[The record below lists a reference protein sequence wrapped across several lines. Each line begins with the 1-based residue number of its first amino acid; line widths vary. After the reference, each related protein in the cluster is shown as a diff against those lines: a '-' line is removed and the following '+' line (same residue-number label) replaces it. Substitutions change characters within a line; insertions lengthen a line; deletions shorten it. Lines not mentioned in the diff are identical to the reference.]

1 MRHFI
6 RSGLAGVLL
15 ASASCTGAITGQST
29 GTGGSSTSGSGGSV
43 SSGSGGSVSSGSG
56 GSVSTGSGGSSTGSG
71 GSSTGSGG
79 TVDPSTITCSP
90 GIPATT
96 QFRRITNTQYDATVK
111 DLLGVT
117 SVTAPEGTG
126 VPSSVLYADETG
138 PMVSDAW
145 RIYNDVGAA
154 IADQVM
160 ASSTLKTNFIS
171 CDPSASGCLM
181 QTIQTFG
188 RKAFRRPVTTDEVTR
203 FMALGTGTPTGTPA
217 EVAAATLYAFLVDP
231 SFLYI
236 EETNTTAAPSPAPS
250 GTLLLS
256 SYEVAAR
263 LSYMIWGTT
272 PDATLST
279 AADSNQ
285 LQTKAQILTQAKR
298 MVGVS
303 AKTASQLSAFHDHW
317 VQMDNSGQHWWHI
330 DHDTTVFPLYSVND
344 RPAYQAEMDNFFA
357 TVAQTGQYKDL
368 FLSNIG
374 FVNKA
379 TAPIYGLDASK
390 YGTTLT
396 QVQLDAT
403 QRPGFMTRLGFLS
416 SYSHYGDS
424 SPILR
429 GAFIVIYMLGVNV
442 PPPPPGAAMTPQPPG
457 DYKTNRDKVTALV
470 QMSGTSCVGCHT
482 NVINPSGFVLENF
495 NGIGQWQTTDQL
507 GGAINAEAT
516 VDFGDGTVEDVTSPL
531 QLMQGI
537 AASPAGQATYA
548 QYWTSFA
555 YGRDPNPQ
563 DQCVA
568 DQIATS
574 IGGGSYPILNILS
587 DLTQADAFSMRVR
600 ATP

>member
-1 MRHFI
+1 M
-6 RSGLAGVLL
+6 G
-15 ASASCTGAITGQST
+15 
-29 GTGGSSTSGSGGSV
+29 SGSGGS
-43 SSGSGGSVSSGSG
+43 SSG
-56 GSVSTGSGGSSTGSG
+56 TGGSSTGSG

-79 TVDPSTITCSP
+79 SSIDGGSTADPTIVCSP

-96 QFRRITNTQYDATVK
+96 QFRRILNVQYDATVK

-126 VPSSVLYADETG
+126 VPSSVLYADENG

-160 ASSTLKTNFIS
+160 ASSTLKTNFIT

-188 RKAFRRPVTTDEVTR
+188 RKAFRRPLTTDEVTR

-236 EETNTTAAPSPAPS
+236 EETNTTAAPAPAAS
-250 GTLLLS
+250 GTLQLS

-263 LSYMIWGTT
+263 LSYMIWGST

-279 AADSNQ
+279 AADNNQ
-285 LQTKAQILTQAKR
+285 LQTKAQILTQAQR
-298 MVGVS
+298 MVGVK
-303 AKTASQLSAFHDHW
+303 AKTAGQLSAFHDHW

-330 DHDTTVFPLYSVND
+330 DHDTTVFPLYSIND

-357 TVAQTGQYKDL
+357 TVAQTGQYQDL

-374 FVNKA
+374 FVNKD
-379 TAPIYGLDASK
+379 TAPIYGLSAAS
-390 YGTTLT
+390 YGTSLT
-396 QVQLDAT
+396 QVSLDAN

-416 SYSHYGDS
+416 SYSHYSDT

-442 PPPPPGAAMTPQPPG
+442 PPPPPGAAMTPQPAG
-457 DYKTNRDKVTALV
+457 TYATNRDKVTALV
-470 QMSGTSCVGCHT
+470 TMSGTSCAGCHV
-482 NVINPSGFVLENF
+482 NVINPPGFVLENY
-495 NGIGQWQTTDQL
+495 NGIGQWQTVDQL

-516 VDFGDGTVEDVTSPL
+516 VNFGDGTTEDVTTPL

-537 AASPAGQATYA
+537 AASPQGQATYA
-548 QYWTSFA
+548 QYWTAFA

-574 IGGGSYPILNILS
+574 IGGGNYPILNILS
-587 DLTQADAFSMRVR
+587 DLTQADAFSTRVR

>member
-1 MRHFI
+1 M
-6 RSGLAGVLL
+6 
-15 ASASCTGAITGQST
+15 
-29 GTGGSSTSGSGGSV
+29 
-43 SSGSGGSVSSGSG
+43 
-56 GSVSTGSGGSSTGSG
+56 
-71 GSSTGSGG
+71 
-79 TVDPSTITCSP
+79 
-90 GIPATT
+90 
-96 QFRRITNTQYDATVK
+96 K

-126 VPSSVLYADETG
+126 LPSSVLYADFNG

-160 ASSTLKTNFIS
+160 ASSTLKTNFIT
-171 CDPSASGCLM
+171 CDPAASGCLM

-188 RKAFRRPVTTDEVTR
+188 RKAFRRPLTTDEVTR

-236 EETNTTAAPSPAPS
+236 EETNTTAAPASAPS
-250 GTLLLS
+250 GTLQLS

-279 AADSNQ
+279 AADNNQ

-298 MVGVS
+298 MVGVA
-303 AKTASQLSAFHDHW
+303 AKTAPQLVCVPRPLGAD
-317 VQMDNSGQHWWHI
+317 GQLGPALVAHRPRHQRVPALFGKRQAGLPGG
-330 DHDTTVFPLYSVND
+330 DGQLLRDGCAD
-344 RPAYQAEMDNFFA
+344 RA
-357 TVAQTGQYKDL
+357 GYKDL
-368 FLSNIG
+368 FLSNVG
-374 FVNKA
+374 FVNKD

-390 YGTTLT
+390 YGTSLT

-403 QRPGFMTRLGFLS
+403 QRPGFMTRARVPELVLA
-416 SYSHYGDS
+416 
-424 SPILR
+424 LR
-429 GAFIVIYMLGVNV
+429 RYVADPPRRLHRHLHAGGQ
-442 PPPPPGAAMTPQPPG
+442 PCPPPPGAAMTPQPPG

-482 NVINPSGFVLENF
+482 NVINPSGFVLENYD
-495 NGIGQWQTTDQL
+495 GIGKWQTTDQL
-507 GGAINAEAT
+507 GWRDQRG
-516 VDFGDGTVEDVTSPL
+516 GHRQLRRRQRPRTSP
-531 QLMQGI
+531 
-537 AASPAGQATYA
+537 ARCSSCRRSPPSPAGQATYA
-548 QYWTSFA
+548 QYWISFA

-568 DQIATS
+568 DQIATKLRR
-574 IGGGSYPILNILS
+574 GVYPILNILS
-587 DLTQADAFSMRVR
+587 DLTQADAFRLRVR

>member
-1 MRHFI
+1 MS
-6 RSGLAGVLL
+6 SGSG
-15 ASASCTGAITGQST
+15 
-29 GTGGSSTSGSGGSV
+29 GSGGSV
-43 SSGSGGSVSSGSG
+43 SSGSGGSNTGTGGSG
-56 GSVSTGSGGSSTGSG
+56 TGTGGSSTGSG
-71 GSSTGSGG
+71 GSS
-79 TVDPSTITCSP
+79 DPSITCSP

-96 QFRRITNTQYDATVK
+96 QFRRILNTQYDATVK

-126 VPSSVLYADETG
+126 VPSAVLYADFDG

-160 ASSTLKTNFIS
+160 ASSTLKTNFIT

-188 RKAFRRPVTTDEVTR
+188 RKAFRRPLTTDEVTR

-279 AADSNQ
+279 AADGNQ

-303 AKTASQLSAFHDHW
+303 AKTAPQLSAFHDHW

-330 DHDTTVFPLYSVND
+330 DHDTTVFPLYSIND
-344 RPAYQAEMDNFFA
+344 RPAYQGEMDNFFA

-374 FVNKA
+374 FVNNK

-390 YGTTLT
+390 YGTSLT

-416 SYSHYGDS
+416 SYSHYSDT

-495 NGIGQWQTTDQL
+495 DGIGKWQTTDQL
-507 GGAINAEAT
+507 GGAINAGAT

-574 IGGGSYPILNILS
+574 IGGGSYPIMNILS

>member
-6 RSGLAGVLL
+6 RTGLAGVLL
-15 ASASCTGAITGQST
+15 ASAASCTGAISGQSS
-29 GTGGSSTSGSGGSV
+29 GTGGNSSSGSGGSVSSGSGGSV

-56 GSVSTGSGGSSTGSG
+56 GSVSTGTGGSNTGSG
-71 GSSTGSGG
+71 GSAS
-79 TVDPSTITCSP
+79 ITCAP

-96 QFRRITNTQYDATVK
+96 QFRRLLNTQYDATVK

-126 VPSSVLYADETG
+126 VPSAVLYADFDG

-160 ASSTLKTNFIS
+160 ASSTLKTNFIT

-188 RKAFRRPVTTDEVTR
+188 RKAFRRPLTTDEVTR

-236 EETNTTAAPSPAPS
+236 EETNTTAAPSTAPS
-250 GTLLLS
+250 GALLLS

-279 AADSNQ
+279 AADGNQ

-303 AKTASQLSAFHDHW
+303 AKTAPQLSAFHDHW

-330 DHDTTVFPLYSVND
+330 DHDTTVFPLYSIND
-344 RPAYQAEMDNFFA
+344 RPAYQGEMDNFFA

-368 FLSNIG
+368 FLSNVA
-374 FVNKA
+374 FVNNK
-379 TAPIYGLDASK
+379 TAPIYGLDATK
-390 YGTTLT
+390 YGTSLT

-416 SYSHYGDS
+416 SYSHYSDT

-457 DYKTNRDKVTALV
+457 NYTTNRDKVTALV
-470 QMSGTSCVGCHT
+470 QMSGSSCVGCHT

-495 NGIGQWQTTDQL
+495 NGIGQWQTVDQL

-537 AASPAGQATYA
+537 AASPVGQATYA

-568 DQIATS
+568 DQIAAS
-574 IGGGSYPILNILS
+574 IGGGSYPIINIPS